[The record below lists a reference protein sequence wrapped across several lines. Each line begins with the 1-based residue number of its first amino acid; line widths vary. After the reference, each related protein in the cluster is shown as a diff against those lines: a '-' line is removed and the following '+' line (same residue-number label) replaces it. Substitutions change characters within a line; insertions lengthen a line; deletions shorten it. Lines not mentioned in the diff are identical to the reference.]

1 MACGACAKNRARRQQ
16 QLAARRER
24 LAQKVQDKIARAA
37 AAQAALQAP
46 AAPMPEPAVSIAPKT
61 TKPKTTKPK
70 KTETLE

>member
-16 QLAARRER
+16 QLAARREL

-37 AAQAALQAP
+37 AAQAAIRASAAAP

-61 TKPKTTKPK
+61 TKTKK
-70 KTETLE
+70 AETLE